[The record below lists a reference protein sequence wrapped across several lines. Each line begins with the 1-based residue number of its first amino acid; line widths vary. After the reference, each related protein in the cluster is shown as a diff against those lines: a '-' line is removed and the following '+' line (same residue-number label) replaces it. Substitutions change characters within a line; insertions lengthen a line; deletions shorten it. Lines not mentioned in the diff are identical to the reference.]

1 MTEEKRVFSTEIGGD
16 QFTVEIGELAK
27 QANGACMVQYG
38 DTSILSVATASKEP
52 KDLPFFPLQVN
63 YEERLY
69 SVGKIP
75 GGFIKREG
83 RPSDNAVLTSRLI
96 YRPIRPLFPDDFRNE
111 VQVITTV
118 MSVEQDCSP
127 EMAAM
132 LGASISLSISDI
144 PFEGPIAGVN
154 IGQID
159 GEFIINPSIEQQEES
174 ELELTVAGTKEGI
187 NMVEA

>member
-1 MTEEKRVFSTEIGGD
+1 
-16 QFTVEIGELAK
+16 
-27 QANGACMVQYG
+27 
-38 DTSILSVATASKEP
+38 
-52 KDLPFFPLQVN
+52 
-63 YEERLY
+63 
-69 SVGKIP
+69 
-75 GGFIKREG
+75 
-83 RPSDNAVLTSRLI
+83 LTSRLI
-96 YRPIRPLFPDDFRNE
+96 DRPIRPLFPDDFRNE

-159 GEFIINPSIEQQEES
+159 GEFIINPSIVQQEES

-187 NMVEA
+187 NMVEPGAEQLKQVIILDAIMFGHQELVRLVQFQVEIENALHVEKFVPQVVVLDDDLEKEVE